1 MNKYINM
8 NKNLNKE
15 DLSSS
20 YLSDIS
26 ESSQKNK
33 KNYYLYKIGGKLIL
47 KKKPIKESSSKK
59 ITPKK
64 NSDIKNI
71 ISHINSLFNYK
82 YTKMIQYNK
91 TIINRLIFNIN
102 SKIVTTFKENL
113 ILCDINEFLYRFY
126 EKNKSEQILKKLLNY
141 YEINNIIYPNYI
153 SLYEGNY
160 IFNNIEQKQKI
171 IDRQE
176 KLIKN
181 GEKNNNENNKEESIL
196 NSNVVESIL
205 NQTNTS
211 ETKRFFGLK
220 DDNNLMEEDD
230 FEQINDLI
238 KNIDNFEKNEK
249 NGKKNKIIKKKN
261 FIRII
266 NANNNLGNKTAK
278 NNKNSY
284 IKELLSTISYFER
297 LDNKSKIR
305 VQNKKENNNNNINNN
320 QIFSKTNYNNLVI
333 KKNINFNNSKNHK
346 RINTLDTDRIRPKN
360 IILSI
365 NNHSMNESNNSFKSP
380 YVIKRPINIDNITYS
395 KKKIS
400 QNISRTK
407 NIYIHK
413 NSKSISSFNNYNS
426 NLKLD
431 PEYFNIMNNNNL
443 NRIKIYRK
451 KLQKIYTDQNIKNEK
466 LNINSNSV
474 NKNYRKININQ
485 ISIPIHTY
493 MSSTRKKI
501 GNLYDSKYKYNRVSP
516 SPNFKLISKMIKTK
530 YLIDDKYNRNINSV
544 SLTARN
550 TVNCFNF
557 KDIKNKNK
565 LNGKDNNNFTTKNIY
580 ISNNITNNNFY
591 TINNDPKKHMKLL
604 IYRNNKNKKN
614 NELNKI
620 KANKINIKEYK
631 LDKNGNIYIN
641 SDRNQKNLQY
651 QLSNNIKTKD
661 INFKK
666 INKTNI
672 INPYKN
678 GLINSTILKSLD
690 KNSLNSLL
698 NKFRFDNSNVERNI
712 SLQNN
717 NIRYTT
723 INEMKHKYN
732 KSFQKKF

>member
-1 MNKYINM
+1 
-8 NKNLNKE
+8 
-15 DLSSS
+15 
-20 YLSDIS
+20 
-26 ESSQKNK
+26 
-33 KNYYLYKIGGKLIL
+33 
-47 KKKPIKESSSKK
+47 
-59 ITPKK
+59 
-64 NSDIKNI
+64 
-71 ISHINSLFNYK
+71 
-82 YTKMIQYNK
+82 
-91 TIINRLIFNIN
+91 
-102 SKIVTTFKENL
+102 
-113 ILCDINEFLYRFY
+113 
-126 EKNKSEQILKKLLNY
+126 
-141 YEINNIIYPNYI
+141 
-153 SLYEGNY
+153 
-160 IFNNIEQKQKI
+160 
-171 IDRQE
+171 
-176 KLIKN
+176 
-181 GEKNNNENNKEESIL
+181 
-196 NSNVVESIL
+196 
-205 NQTNTS
+205 
-211 ETKRFFGLK
+211 
-220 DDNNLMEEDD
+220 
-230 FEQINDLI
+230 
-238 KNIDNFEKNEK
+238 
-249 NGKKNKIIKKKN
+249 
-261 FIRII
+261 
-266 NANNNLGNKTAK
+266 
-278 NNKNSY
+278 
-284 IKELLSTISYFER
+284 
-297 LDNKSKIR
+297 
-305 VQNKKENNNNNINNN
+305 
-320 QIFSKTNYNNLVI
+320 
-333 KKNINFNNSKNHK
+333 
-346 RINTLDTDRIRPKN
+346 
-360 IILSI
+360 
-365 NNHSMNESNNSFKSP
+365 
-380 YVIKRPINIDNITYS
+380 
-395 KKKIS
+395 
-400 QNISRTK
+400 
-407 NIYIHK
+407 
-413 NSKSISSFNNYNS
+413 
-426 NLKLD
+426 
-431 PEYFNIMNNNNL
+431 
-443 NRIKIYRK
+443 
-451 KLQKIYTDQNIKNEK
+451 
-466 LNINSNSV
+466 
-474 NKNYRKININQ
+474 
-485 ISIPIHTY
+485 

-544 SLTARN
+544 SLTERN